1 VAQQPDIHRLVVEHA
16 LDLVTVLDERSR
28 IVYASPSHAAV
39 LGHAPEAL
47 VGQSPLALV
56 HPDDVEAVRAML
68 DETGGPGPHVR
79 LRHADG
85 HWVHVE
91 GRIDAVP
98 GEALRIS
105 VARDVTARTRAE
117 RRRDAQYAVT
127 RVLAAAGSLDAAAP
141 EVMRA
146 VADRLDWDVGVL
158 WEGDGVRR
166 AALWHRDGL
175 GAEDVAALS
184 RFAGLPARVWASG
197 EPDWVPDVLADRE
210 AGAAAPGRLQAAV
223 AVPVGSWGVLE
234 LAGRKPRGPDADRLD
249 VFASFGTQLGQFLE
263 RTRAEAALRDS
274 RALLAAV
281 VESSTDAIF
290 VKDREGRYLL
300 VNRAGARSLG
310 HAVEQVIGAHDRAL
324 MDPDAA
330 ARAAA
335 TDHEVMTRGEPVT
348 HETVVAGENGPRRFL
363 VTKAPYRDATGKLL
377 GVVGIA
383 YDVTEQRRLEAELRQ
398 AQKMEAVGR
407 LAGGVAHD
415 FNTILAVIR
424 GFGDL
429 ARRRLGGADRTVDE
443 WLEQVSQATD
453 RGTALTRQLIA
464 VSRREPLET
473 EVLDLNAVVA
483 EMDALLRRVLGAELR
498 LVTVFGA
505 SPGAVELNRGQ
516 LEQVV
521 MNLAVNAREAMPGGG
536 KLTIETADVQVAPEA
551 ATRLNLEPGPHV
563 ALRVTDTG
571 RGMDEEVRTRIFE
584 PFFTTK
590 RTGTGLGLA
599 TVYGIVTAAGG
610 HVGVQS
616 APGAGASFAI
626 HLPAARTE
634 VRPQRRAAP

>member
-1 VAQQPDIHRLVVEHA
+1 MERQLDIHRLVVEHA

-39 LGHAPEAL
+39 LGHPPEAL
-47 VGQSPLALV
+47 VGRSPLALV
-56 HPDDVEAVRAML
+56 HPDDLEAARATL

-127 RVLAAAGSLDAAAP
+127 RVLAAAGSLAEAAP

-175 GAEDVAALS
+175 GAEDVADLS

-249 VFASFGTQLGQFLE
+249 VFASFGAQLGQFLE

-281 VESSTDAIF
+281 VESTTDAIF

-300 VNRAGARSLG
+300 VNQAGARSLG

-330 ARAAA
+330 ARATA

-348 HETVVAGENGPRRFL
+348 HETVVAGEDGPRRFL
-363 VTKAPYRDATGKLL
+363 VTKAPYRDAIGKLL
-377 GVVGIA
+377 GVLGIA

-443 WLEQVSQATD
+443 WLEQISQATD

-536 KLTIETADVQVAPEA
+536 KLTVETADVQVAPEA
-551 ATRLNLEPGPHV
+551 ATRLNLRPGPHV
-563 ALRVTDTG
+563 VLRVTDTG
-571 RGMDEEVRTRIFE
+571 PGMDEGVRTRIFE

-616 APGAGASFAI
+616 APGAGASFSI

-634 VRPQRRAAP
+634 IRPQRRAAP

>member
-1 VAQQPDIHRLVVEHA
+1 VAHQPDIHRLVVEHA
-16 LDLVTVLDERSR
+16 LDLVAVLDEDDR
-28 IVYASPSHAAV
+28 IVYASPSHAPV

-47 VGQSPLALV
+47 VGRSPLTLV
-56 HPDDVEAVRAML
+56 HPEDVALVRSL
-68 DETGGPGPHVR
+68 LGRTGGPGPHVR
-79 LRHADG
+79 LRHRDG
-85 HWVHVE
+85 RWVHVE

-98 GEALRIS
+98 GEPLRIL

-127 RVLAAAGSLDAAAP
+127 RVLAAAASLEEAAP
-141 EVMRA
+141 EAMRA

-158 WEGDGVRR
+158 WEGEGVRR
-166 AALWHRDGL
+166 AALWHRDDL
-175 GAEDVAALS
+175 AAEDVAALS

-197 EPDWVPDVLADRE
+197 EPDWVPDVLADRD
-210 AGAAAPGRLQAAV
+210 AGTAGPGRLHAAV

-234 LAGRKPRGPDADRLD
+234 LAGRKPRRPDADRLD
-249 VFASFGTQLGQFLE
+249 VFASFGAQLCQFLE
-263 RTRAEAALRDS
+263 RTRAEAALRDN

-281 VESSTDAIF
+281 LESTTDPIF
-290 VKDREGRYLL
+290 VKDRQGRYLL
-300 VNRAGARSLG
+300 VNQAGARGLG
-310 HAVEQVIGAHDRAL
+310 LPVERVLGADDRAL
-324 MDPDAA
+324 VPPEAA
-330 ARAAA
+330 AESAAGDRRVMA
-335 TDHEVMTRGEPVT
+335 TGEPVT
-348 HETVVAGENGPRRFL
+348 HETVVPGPDGPRRFQ
-363 VTKAPYRDATGKLL
+363 VTKAPYRDEAGELA

-383 YDVTEQRRLEAELRQ
+383 FDVTEQRRLEAELRQ

-429 ARRRLGGADRTVDE
+429 ARRRLAGTDPTVDE
-443 WLEQVSQATD
+443 WLEQVSRATD
-453 RGTALTRQLIA
+453 RGTALTRQLLA

-473 EVLDLNAVVA
+473 ERLDVNAVVA
-483 EMDALLRRVLGAELR
+483 EMDALLRRVLGADLR

-505 SPGAVELNRGQ
+505 SPGTVELNRGQ

-521 MNLAVNAREAMPGGG
+521 MNLAVNARDAMAGTG
-536 KLTIETADVQVAPEA
+536 KLTIETADVQVGPEA
-551 ATRLNLEPGPHV
+551 AARLNLRPGPHV
-563 ALRVTDTG
+563 ALRVSDTG
-571 RGMDEEVRTRIFE
+571 PGMDEETRSRIFE

-599 TVYGIVTAAGG
+599 TVYAVVTAAGG

-626 HLPAARTE
+626 HLPAAGTAIHAE
-634 VRPQRRAAP
+634 RRAAP